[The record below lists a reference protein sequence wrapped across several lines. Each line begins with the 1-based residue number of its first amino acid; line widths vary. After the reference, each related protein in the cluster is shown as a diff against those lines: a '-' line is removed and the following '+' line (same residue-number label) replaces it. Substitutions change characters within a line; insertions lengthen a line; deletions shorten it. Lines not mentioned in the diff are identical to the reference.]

1 VRLPSLDHNNIQEE
15 LTMPSRSIS
24 LALRVFR
31 TSTLTVLIGCVFTV
45 SVYAQKTKTGFQSFV
60 VGNPADAQ
68 PSQNLS
74 PGLVLMGGGT
84 DVDAAFQWMC
94 GRAGGGDFLVIRTTG
109 TDAYNSYIQELCPQM
124 DSVETIIITSITGA
138 NSAYVSSQIQNAEA
152 LWIAGGDQSTYVA
165 LWRNTAVQTG
175 VNFLLNSKQAP
186 VGGTSAGLAVLSQFI
201 YTGALG
207 SVTSSQALANPFHRY
222 VTLDRDLF
230 QQVLGAGK
238 LYDSHFVTRDRM
250 GRSLVFL
257 ARIVNNG
264 WAAQPRGIG
273 IDERTALLVL
283 PTGAATM
290 VGSGAAYFLQ
300 APGPAQVLAD
310 RTPMTYLNIGVYK
323 LPQGGTFN
331 FSTWTGTGGVA
342 YTLNVNNGSVTST
355 QAGGNIY

>member
-1 VRLPSLDHNNIQEE
+1 M
-15 LTMPSRSIS
+15 LTS
-24 LALRVFR
+24 
-31 TSTLTVLIGCVFTV
+31 
-45 SVYAQKTKTGFQSFV
+45 SFV
-60 VGNPADAQ
+60 TTLRALLLTLAVVCLFAATIHAAPKPKPGFTAFIVGNPEDAQ
-68 PSQNLS
+68 PAPTLS

-94 GRAGGGDFLVIRTTG
+94 QRAGGGDFVVIRTSG
-109 TDAYNSYIQELCPQM
+109 TDAYNPYIQELCPQM
-124 DSVETIIITSITGA
+124 DSVETIIITTVTGA
-138 NSAYVSSQIQNAEA
+138 NSAYVSSHIQNAEA

-165 LWRNTAVQTG
+165 LWRGTAVQTG
-175 VNFLLNSKQAP
+175 VDFLLNSKLAP
-186 VGGTSAGLAVLSQFI
+186 VGGTSAGLAVLSEFI

-230 QQVLGAGK
+230 QSALGGDK

-257 ARIVNNG
+257 ARIVDNG
-264 WAAQPRGIG
+264 WATQPRGIG
-273 IDERTALLVL
+273 VDERTAILVE
-283 PTGAATM
+283 PNGAASM

-300 APGPAQVLAD
+300 APGPAQVLAE

-323 LPQGGTFN
+323 VPQGGTFN

-342 YTLNVNNGSVTST
+342 YTLNVNNGLVTST
-355 QAGGNIY
+355 QAGGEIY

>member
-1 VRLPSLDHNNIQEE
+1 MLKRTIAI
-15 LTMPSRSIS
+15 LTLIV
-24 LALRVFR
+24 LCAL
-31 TSTLTVLIGCVFTV
+31 SA
-45 SVYAQKTKTGFQSFV
+45 SVYAAKSKTGFTSFV

-68 PSQNLS
+68 PSATLS

-109 TDAYNSYIQELCPQM
+109 TDAYNPYIQQLCPQM
-124 DSVETIIITSITGA
+124 DSVETIIITSTTGA
-138 NSAYVSSQIQNAEA
+138 NSAYVSTQIQNAEA
-152 LWIAGGDQSTYVA
+152 LWIAGGDQSTYVD
-165 LWRNTAVQTG
+165 LWRGTAVQTG
-175 VNFLLNSKQAP
+175 VNFLLNSKLAP

-230 QQVLGAGK
+230 QSSLGVDK

-273 IDERTALLVL
+273 IDEETALLVL
-283 PTGAATM
+283 PSGAATM
-290 VGSGAAYFLQ
+290 VGTGAAYFLQ

-310 RTPMTYLNIGVYK
+310 KTPLTYLNIGVYK

-331 FSTWTGTGGVA
+331 LSTWTGTGGVA
-342 YTLNVNNGSVTST
+342 YTLNVNNGAVTST

>member
-1 VRLPSLDHNNIQEE
+1 MLIRFVATSLRCLI
-15 LTMPSRSIS
+15 LMAVLFGLSGS
-24 LALRVFR
+24 L
-31 TSTLTVLIGCVFTV
+31 
-45 SVYAQKTKTGFQSFV
+45 YAARPKTGFTSFIA
-60 VGNPADAQ
+60 GNPADAQ
-68 PSQNLS
+68 PAATLS

-94 GRAGGGDFLVIRTTG
+94 QRAGGGDFLVIRTTG
-109 TDAYNSYIQELCPQM
+109 TDAYNPYIQELCPQM
-124 DSVETIIITSITGA
+124 DSVETIIITSVTGA
-138 NSAYVSSQIQNAEA
+138 NSAYVSTQIQNAEA

-165 LWRNTAVQTG
+165 LWRGTAVQTG

-230 QQVLGAGK
+230 QSSLGVNK

-264 WAAQPRGIG
+264 WATQPRGDRHRRG
-273 IDERTALLVL
+273 DGV
-283 PTGAATM
+283 TGAADWRSDD
-290 VGSGAAYFLQ
+290 GGCR
-300 APGPAQVLAD
+300 AQLISF
-310 RTPMTYLNIGVYK
+310 RRLGQLRCSPTRRL
-323 LPQGGTFN
+323 
-331 FSTWTGTGGVA
+331 
-342 YTLNVNNGSVTST
+342 
-355 QAGGNIY
+355 

>member
-1 VRLPSLDHNNIQEE
+1 MFTCSFAAVS
-15 LTMPSRSIS
+15 
-24 LALRVFR
+24 LRVIRF
-31 TSTLTVLIGCVFTV
+31 STLTLAVLCLFASG
-45 SVYAQKTKTGFQSFV
+45 VYAARTKDGFQAFI
-60 VGNPADAQ
+60 VGNAGDAQ
-68 PSQNLS
+68 QSPSLS

-94 GRAGGGDFLVIRTTG
+94 QKAGGGDFVVIRTTG
-109 TDAYNSYIQELCPQM
+109 TDAYNPYIQQLCPQM
-124 DSVETIIITSITGA
+124 DSVETIIITTTAGA
-138 NSAYVSSQIQNAEA
+138 NSAYVSSHIQNAEA
-152 LWIAGGDQSTYVA
+152 LWIAGGDQSTYTA
-165 LWRNTAVQTG
+165 LWRGTAVQTG

-222 VTLDRDLF
+222 VTLERDLF
-230 QQVLGAGK
+230 QSALGGSK

-273 IDERTALLVL
+273 IDEETAILVE
-283 PTGAATM
+283 PNGAGTM
-290 VGSGAAYFLQ
+290 VGTGAAYFLQ

-323 LPQGGTFN
+323 VPQGGTFN
-331 FSTWTGTGGVA
+331 LSTWTGTGGVA

>member
-1 VRLPSLDHNNIQEE
+1 M
-15 LTMPSRSIS
+15 LTVS
-24 LALRVFR
+24 LRV
-31 TSTLTVLIGCVFTV
+31 VCAIVVIGVFAP
-45 SVYAQKTKTGFQSFV
+45 SIYAAPKPGFQAFI

-68 PSQNLS
+68 PAPTLS

-94 GRAGGGDFLVIRTTG
+94 QRAGGGDFVVIRTTG
-109 TDAYNSYIQELCPQM
+109 TDAYNPYIQDLCPQM
-124 DSVETIIITSITGA
+124 DSVETIIITTVTGA
-138 NSAYVSSQIQNAEA
+138 NSAYVSSHIQNAEA
-152 LWIAGGDQSTYVA
+152 LWIAGGDQSTYVN

-175 VNFLLNSKQAP
+175 VNFLINSKLAP

-222 VTLDRDLF
+222 VTIDRDLF
-230 QQVLGAGK
+230 QQPLGVNK

-250 GRSLVFL
+250 GRSLTFL

-264 WAAQPRGIG
+264 WSTQPRGIG
-273 IDERTALLVL
+273 VDEETALLVL
-283 PTGAATM
+283 PNGAVSM

-300 APGPAQVLAD
+300 APGPAQVLAEK
-310 RTPMTYLNIGVYK
+310 TPLTYLNISVYK
-323 LPQGGTFN
+323 VPQGGTFN

>member
-1 VRLPSLDHNNIQEE
+1 MLTRLFDTAS
-15 LTMPSRSIS
+15 
-24 LALRVFR
+24 LRVLR
-31 TSTLTVLIGCVFTV
+31 TTLSMAVICLFAS
-45 SVYAQKTKTGFQSFV
+45 SVYAAANKQGFTAFI

-68 PSQNLS
+68 QSASLS
-74 PGLVLMGGGT
+74 PGLVLMGGGS

-94 GRAGGGDFLVIRTTG
+94 QKAGGGDFVVIRTTG
-109 TDAYNSYIQELCPQM
+109 TDAYNPYIQQLCPQM
-124 DSVETIIITSITGA
+124 DSVETIIITSTTGA
-138 NSAYVSSQIQNAEA
+138 NSAYVSSHIQNAEA
-152 LWIAGGDQSTYVA
+152 LWIAGGDQSTYTA
-165 LWRNTAVQTG
+165 LWRGTAVQTG

-201 YTGALG
+201 YTGQLG

-222 VTLDRDLF
+222 VTLERDLF
-230 QQVLGAGK
+230 QSALGGGK
-238 LYDSHFVTRDRM
+238 LYDSHFVTRNRM

-273 IDERTALLVL
+273 IDEETAILVE
-283 PTGAATM
+283 PNGAASM
-290 VGSGAAYFLQ
+290 VGVGAAYFLQ

-323 LPQGGTFN
+323 VPQGATFN

>member
-1 VRLPSLDHNNIQEE
+1 MLTRTVATSLRCLI
-15 LTMPSRSIS
+15 LMTVCAAS
-24 LALRVFR
+24 LSAA
-31 TSTLTVLIGCVFTV
+31 S
-45 SVYAQKTKTGFQSFV
+45 KTGFTSFI
-60 VGNPADAQ
+60 VGNPSDAQ
-68 PSQNLS
+68 ASQNLS

-94 GRAGGGDFLVIRTTG
+94 QRAGGGDFVVIRTTG
-109 TDAYNSYIQELCPQM
+109 TDAYNPYIQQLCPQM
-124 DSVETIIITSITGA
+124 DSVETIIITSVTGA
-138 NSAYVSSQIQNAEA
+138 NAAYVSTQIQNAEA
-152 LWIAGGDQSTYVA
+152 LWIAGGDQSTYVS
-165 LWRNTAVQTG
+165 LWRGTAVQSG
-175 VNFLLNSKQAP
+175 VNFLLNSKHAP

-230 QQVLGAGK
+230 QSSLGANK

-264 WAAQPRGIG
+264 WATQPRMIG
-273 IDERTALLVL
+273 VDEETALLVL

-290 VGSGAAYFLQ
+290 VGVGAAYFLQ

-310 RTPMTYLNIGVYK
+310 RTPLTYLNIGVYK
-323 LPQGGTFN
+323 VPQGGTFDL
-331 FSTWTGTGGVA
+331 STWTGTGGVA
-342 YTLNVNNGSVTST
+342 YTLNVNNGSLTST